1 MSTIILKSAY
11 DVLDG
16 GYVFYPKDIAGGKIV
31 IPAASIILVDDEA
44 DERYIALKST
54 TSRKT
59 LYLLEK

>member
-1 MSTIILKSAY
+1 MSNIVLKSAY

-16 GYVFYPKDIAGGKIV
+16 GYVFYPKDIVGGKIV
-31 IPAASIILVDDEA
+31 IPASSIIFVDDEA